1 MKIKTALLSVTCAI
15 LLAAIAVAQDT
26 AGAGFV
32 ITLKNGSSIRGR
44 TLARDDASGK
54 LRLIMTETDGREP
67 KSYAMIAMEDA
78 DAIRASTADTESI
91 RIKVRG
97 GSDLR
102 CKEFGLA
109 PDKVTVK
116 IGTSTRIE
124 ITWDQIESISFGP

>member
-1 MKIKTALLSVTCAI
+1 MNTKTALLSVTCAI
-15 LLAAIAVAQDT
+15 LLAGMAVAQDT
-26 AGAGFV
+26 GGAGFV

-44 TLARDDASGK
+44 TLARDEASGK
-54 LRLIMTETDGREP
+54 LRLVMTETDGREP
-67 KSYAMIAMEDA
+67 KSYAIISMEDA

-116 IGTSTRIE
+116 IGTSSRIE
-124 ITWDQIESISFGP
+124 ISWDQIESISFGP

>member
-1 MKIKTALLSVTCAI
+1 MKIKIALLSAACAI
-15 LLAAIAVAQDT
+15 LLSFGAAAQDT
-26 AGAGFV
+26 AGPGFV

-44 TLARDDASGK
+44 TLSRDEASGK
-54 LRLIMTETDGREP
+54 LRLVMTETDAREP
-67 KSYAMIAMEDA
+67 KSYAIVSMEDA

-116 IGTSTRIE
+116 IGTSSRIE